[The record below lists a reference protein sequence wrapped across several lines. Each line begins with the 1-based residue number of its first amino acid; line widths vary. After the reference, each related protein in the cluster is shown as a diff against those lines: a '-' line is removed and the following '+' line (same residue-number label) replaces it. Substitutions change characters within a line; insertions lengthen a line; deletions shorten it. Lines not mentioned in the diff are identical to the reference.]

1 MSNINE
7 ESLVIFTENAAN
19 KVLELIQGEQQQNLN
34 LRVSISGGGCSGFQ
48 YGFAFDEKINEDDY
62 IVETQACV
70 EDKRDSVKLLIDPI
84 SLQYLEGSQVDY
96 EKDFQGEQFIV
107 KNPNANTTCGCGNSF
122 SI

>member
-1 MSNINE
+1 MSSTNE

-19 KVLELIQGEQQQNLN
+19 KVLELIQEEQEQDLN

-48 YGFAFDEKINEDDY
+48 YGFAFDENINKDDY
-62 IVETQACV
+62 IVETQARFD
-70 EDKRDSVKLLIDPI
+70 DKQDLVKLLIDPI

-96 EKDFQGEQFIV
+96 EKNFQGEQFIV